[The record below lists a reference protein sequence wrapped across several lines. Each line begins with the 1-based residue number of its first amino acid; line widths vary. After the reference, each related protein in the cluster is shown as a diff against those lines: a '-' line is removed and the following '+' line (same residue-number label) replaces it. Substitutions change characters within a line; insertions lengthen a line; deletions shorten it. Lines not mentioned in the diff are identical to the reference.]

1 MDTDQT
7 PMSGASAEHPA
18 TSTVQAAIVSSGWLG
33 AQSAF
38 GESDRRKKMGGA
50 IAASVVSHIGLLLL
64 VIAVIGIK
72 PAVALLTEKTDAPK
86 FVFLQ
91 EPGPGGGGGG
101 SPAPAPR
108 KQMEVPKH
116 KAPDPVPVTPP
127 KPVPAT
133 PPPPIPTLL
142 APVETNASNIVQAS
156 GTSSVSLASWGGG
169 GKGSGLGSGTGSG
182 VGPGSGGGTGGG
194 VYEPGN
200 GVSLPDPIVEVQP
213 EYTSEAM
220 RNKIQGEVW
229 VEIIVLA
236 NGTVGDMKI
245 VKSLDTKNGLD
256 QQALIAAKKWLFRPA
271 KKDGVAV
278 PVRVKLEL
286 SFRLH

>member
-1 MDTDQT
+1 MDTET
-7 PMSGASAEHPA
+7 PMSGASVESSGARPA
-18 TSTVQAAIVSSGWLG
+18 PAAIISSGWLG
-33 AQSAF
+33 AESTF

-50 IAASVVSHIGLLLL
+50 IAASVVSHVGLLFLF
-64 VIAVIGIK
+64 IAIIGIK
-72 PAVALLTEKTDAPK
+72 PAVDLLTENTEKPK

-108 KQMEVPKH
+108 KQIEVPKH
-116 KAPDPVPVTPP
+116 KAPEPVPVTPP
-127 KPVPAT
+127 KPVPTT

-142 APVETNASNIVQAS
+142 APVETNAANVVQAS
-156 GTSSVSLASWGGG
+156 GMSSVSLASWGGG
-169 GKGSGLGSGTGSG
+169 GRGTGLGSGTGSG

-200 GVSLPDPIVEVQP
+200 GVSLPEPIKEVQP

-229 VEIIVLA
+229 VEIIVLP

-256 QQALIAAKKWLFRPA
+256 QQALIAAKKWLFRPSR
-271 KKDGVAV
+271 KDGVAV